1 MKIQKEIEARIYDN
15 KVLRIN
21 ENIVKKIKTKNQVMN
36 KRTENLRKKEKRIF
50 KWTWNRKKK

>member
-36 KRTENLRKKEKRIF
+36 KRTENLRKKEKRII
-50 KWTWNRKKK
+50 K